1 MSKQIPDRPFQQIAA
16 DFASYGGKQFLIL
29 VDCKTDWPDIIEM
42 GKDTTAAKLT
52 TTLRDYF
59 CHAAAPLDLL
69 WSDGGPQFTSHHFAD
84 FLQTWGV
91 THVTSSPHYP
101 QSNGKAEA
109 TVKSMKKI
117 ISAAW
122 TGHSVNW
129 DQFSRALLQYRN
141 TPCRKDGLSPAQKL
155 FGHPVQDTLP
165 AHRRSFAP
173 EWQRSSQEADSAATH
188 TSETSQATY
197 NQHAHHL
204 SDLQAGNHV
213 AVQNPTSKMWD
224 IYGTITA
231 IGPHRRYFVKTQS
244 GRILVRNR
252 RFIHKRREALC
263 RLLAPHLAC
272 HPAPLNHVVLPVLPT
287 DPFGYQRIQHGSS
300 APLVTHRSLVGRC
313 KVMNSGL

>member
-1 MSKQIPDRPFQQIAA
+1 MPDRPFQQVAA
-16 DFASYGGKQFLIL
+16 DFASYGSKQFLIL

-42 GKDTTAAKLT
+42 HKGTTVAKLAA
-52 TTLRDYF
+52 TLRDFF
-59 CHAAAPLDLL
+59 CRTAAPDLL
-69 WSDGGPQFTSHHFAD
+69 WSDGGPQFTSYQLAE
-84 FLQTWGV
+84 FLRAWGV
-91 THVTSSPHYP
+91 THITSSPHYP

-109 TVKSMKKI
+109 TVKSMKKL

-129 DQFSRALLQYRN
+129 DQLSRALLQYRN

-188 TSETSQATY
+188 TLEMSQAAY
-197 NQHAHHL
+197 DQHAHSL
-204 SDLQAGNHV
+204 SDLQVGNHV
-213 AVQNPTSKMWD
+213 AVQNTTSKMWD

-231 IGPHRRYFVKTQS
+231 IGPHRRYFIKTQS

-252 RFIHKRREALC
+252 RFIRKRSPLSIAGPSPGPSPGPPEPRRSSRTSRRPL
-263 RLLAPHLAC
+263 RLSE
-272 HPAPLNHVVLPVLPT
+272 
-287 DPFGYQRIQHGSS
+287 DPKWLSS
-300 APLVTHRSLVGRC
+300 SSVYIRAWWGGVRP
-313 KVMNSGL
+313 